1 MNNLDKTNS
10 DELFE
15 VLVSLL
21 PLDEV
26 NANTT
31 NTNGVILRGDSNDD
45 SNNIDNGNSSRDMD
59 EYEELQKEMTML
71 RLRADN
77 AERDSDR
84 LRGEMDILLNKN
96 TELTKEV
103 LSYELMLKESE
114 AKYQEL
120 IQSIEKR
127 DYDQSSNKDYIEM
140 MDASIKLS
148 ELKGK
153 VEAKEKSLIQ
163 LREEN
168 ERIKDEHKVQMLN
181 MNKELNALKEI
192 KVKYEMLQMQTKK
205 FPIEEMY
212 LIKQKL
218 LSSERALKEK
228 EEEVNKLKSNDDRML
243 LLNKIEEL
251 NLNLTLTKDQNSSL
265 QFNIDKYK
273 SLLNSKEEEL
283 NNNNNNVNRND
294 NHNSGITLGIIEED
308 EIRKVKLKE
317 LETKYEALQHE
328 NSTLHVTVN
337 EQQSMI
343 DKLSKKVDKLTKYKS
358 ENQTYLTKL
367 TDLLDKVERTNCEN
381 VELKN
386 QLNDNQFKIKELEN
400 KNETLINENTQ
411 YKETTQK
418 NQLYIDELQ
427 KKTKDNSNDSQ
438 LLQKLKAYTEK
449 ENAELKIQIQTKEDI
464 IKEQNDKIKKTDLE
478 LQELNSKLQFIPNE
492 LTKRE
497 VEIEFYKNQLEQK
510 EMIYNEELRV
520 ITKLF
525 YSLSGKYVDI
535 KHNNQNISNKN
546 INNNTLSSNK
556 KKSTGYIE
564 RSSNKRTLNSK
575 E

>member
-1 MNNLDKTNS
+1 MYHQIELFYEYVIKNQLPEAFFDATDSSSAANLTKLAEAITGLSAQCINREYFLNIMNNLDKTNS

-26 NANTT
+26 NANA
-31 NTNGVILRGDSNDD
+31 NNLLRGDSNDD
-45 SNNIDNGNSSRDMD
+45 SNNVDNNNSSRDMD
-59 EYEELQKEMTML
+59 EYEELQKEITML

-127 DYDQSSNKDYIEM
+127 DYEQNTNKDYIEM

-168 ERIKDEHKVQMLN
+168 ERIKDEHKVQVLN
-181 MNKELNALKEI
+181 MNKEINALKEI
-192 KVKYEMLQMQTKK
+192 KVKYEMLQLQVKK

-228 EEEVNKLKSNDDRML
+228 EEEVCKLKSNDDRML
-243 LLNKIEEL
+243 LLKKIEEL

-265 QFNIDKYK
+265 QYSIDKYK
-273 SLLNSKEEEL
+273 SLLSSKE
-283 NNNNNNVNRND
+283 
-294 NHNSGITLGIIEED
+294 
-308 EIRKVKLKE
+308 
-317 LETKYEALQHE
+317 
-328 NSTLHVTVN
+328 
-337 EQQSMI
+337 
-343 DKLSKKVDKLTKYKS
+343 
-358 ENQTYLTKL
+358 
-367 TDLLDKVERTNCEN
+367 
-381 VELKN
+381 
-386 QLNDNQFKIKELEN
+386 
-400 KNETLINENTQ
+400 
-411 YKETTQK
+411 
-418 NQLYIDELQ
+418 
-427 KKTKDNSNDSQ
+427 
-438 LLQKLKAYTEK
+438 
-449 ENAELKIQIQTKEDI
+449 
-464 IKEQNDKIKKTDLE
+464 
-478 LQELNSKLQFIPNE
+478 
-492 LTKRE
+492 
-497 VEIEFYKNQLEQK
+497 
-510 EMIYNEELRV
+510 
-520 ITKLF
+520 
-525 YSLSGKYVDI
+525 
-535 KHNNQNISNKN
+535 
-546 INNNTLSSNK
+546 
-556 KKSTGYIE
+556 
-564 RSSNKRTLNSK
+564 
-575 E
+575 

>member
-26 NANTT
+26 NANNA
-31 NTNGVILRGDSNDD
+31 NTNGVMLRGDSNDD

-181 MNKELNALKEI
+181 MSKELNALKEI

-283 NNNNNNVNRND
+283 NNNNNNNNRSD

-308 EIRKVKLKE
+308 EVRKVKLKE
-317 LETKYEALQHE
+317 LETKYETLQHE
-328 NSTLHVTVN
+328 NSTLHVTIN

-478 LQELNSKLQFIPNE
+478 LQELNSKLQLIPNE

-535 KHNNQNISNKN
+535 KHNNQNISKN
-546 INNNTLSSNK
+546 INNNTLSNNK

>member
-26 NANTT
+26 NANT
-31 NTNGVILRGDSNDD
+31 NANGLMLRGDSNDD
-45 SNNIDNGNSSRDMD
+45 SNNVDNNNSSRDMD
-59 EYEELQKEMTML
+59 EYEELQKEITML

-168 ERIKDEHKVQMLN
+168 ERIKDEHKVQVLN
-181 MNKELNALKEI
+181 MNKEINALKEI

-218 LSSERALKEK
+218 LSSERTLKEK

-243 LLNKIEEL
+243 LLKKIEEL
-251 NLNLTLTKDQNSSL
+251 NLNLTLTKDQNNSL
-265 QFNIDKYK
+265 QYHVDKYK
-273 SLLNSKEEEL
+273 ALLNSKEEEIH
-283 NNNNNNVNRND
+283 NNNNKHND
-294 NHNSGITLGIIEED
+294 NHISGITLGTIEED
-308 EIRKVKLKE
+308 ENRKVKLKE
-317 LETKYEALQHE
+317 LETKYETLQNE
-328 NSTLHVTVN
+328 NSSLQGTVN
-337 EQQSMI
+337 EQQSVI
-343 DKLSKKVDKLTKYKS
+343 EKLSKKVDKLTKYKT

-367 TDLLDKVERTNCEN
+367 TDLLDKVERANCEN
-381 VELKN
+381 MELKN
-386 QLNDNQFKIKELEN
+386 QLNDNQFKIKELET
-400 KNETLINENTQ
+400 KNETLVIENTQ

-427 KKTKDNSNDSQ
+427 KKSKENSNDSQ
-438 LLQKLKAYTEK
+438 LLEKLKAYTEK

-478 LQELNSKLQFIPNE
+478 LQELNSKLQLIPNE

-510 EMIYNEELRV
+510 EMIYNEELRI

-535 KHNNQNISNKN
+535 KHNQSITKN
-546 INNNTLSSNK
+546 NNNTLNSNK
-556 KKSTGYIE
+556 KKSTSHID